1 VLGTAIFSAATV
13 VTVAP
18 HAGLIDGSPA
28 QQAALETA
36 ALLIAVLAGFLVFGR
51 LQRNSGLG
59 ELLLV
64 TALAI
69 ITLSNL
75 LFVMVPILMGGAI
88 ANPAVTG
95 RVAGALLF
103 TAAAFVPRIRLR
115 RPVRAQVVTAIG
127 VLGFLGLTDVLTHVL
142 ASVLP
147 PAAMATAAV
156 TALVGSHAHPALVA
170 LQIAAAALA
179 GLAAVGYLRRSEQ
192 DHDEFSGWLAIA
204 AVFAAASHAEYAL
217 DLTIYTARVSM
228 GDLFRFCFYAALL
241 VGSMREIRSHWRT
254 LASVL
259 VTAER
264 RRIARDLHDGLSQEL
279 AYMTR
284 KLSGQPDVADKEMLP
299 QLQASVDR
307 ARLASRQAIDT
318 IAAPVQLPIAEA
330 LTEAVGEVAERFG
343 LELELDLAS
352 GIGVAPAGAH
362 ALVGIACEAVTNVA
376 RHSGS
381 PTVSLILERDGGRVR
396 MRVRDSGKGFDAA
409 GCRTGYG
416 LTSMRDRARSVG
428 GELNISSEPGLGC
441 QVEAMI

>member
-1 VLGTAIFSAATV
+1 V

-88 ANPAVTG
+88 ANPAVWAAVTG

-330 LTEAVGEVAERFG
+330 LTEAAGEVAERFG

-352 GIGVAPAGAH
+352 GIGVAPAGAD